1 MKREGCGLKRLV
13 SLMVLFL
20 TFSSLLAGCSGG
32 NEKATKTNDSIL
44 TVYTTVYPLQYFTER
59 IGGEYVQAQTI
70 YPPGADEHTF
80 EPSQKDIIKLA
91 EADLFVY
98 IGLGLEGFAERS
110 QQSLKN
116 EEVVLLAAGEQIN
129 FENENEALH
138 EDEEG
143 HGDHHEQ
150 ANHDGH
156 EEIDEHDGHHHHGD
170 IDPHVWLDPIYSK
183 QLAEAIKDELIK
195 QMPEK
200 AAAFE
205 KNYKS
210 LIEELDQLDQSFK
223 NLVDSVQ
230 NKQFIVSHAA
240 YGYWEK
246 RYGLQQIN
254 VSGISSSSEPSQ
266 KQLANIIEIAQ
277 EHNLKY
283 IFFEQNIS
291 SKLTKIIQDAINGEA
306 LTLHNLSV
314 LTDED
319 LKNNRDYFSI
329 MEDNLKALE
338 KGLN

>member
-13 SLMVLFL
+13 SLLILVL
-20 TFSSLLAGCSGG
+20 TFSLLLAGCGG
-32 NEKATKTNDSIL
+32 SNEKATKTNDSIL

-116 EEVVLLAAGEQIN
+116 EEVVLLVAGEQID
-129 FENENEALH
+129 FEKEENENEAHH
-138 EDEEG
+138 EAEEG
-143 HGDHHEQ
+143 NEDHHEQ

-156 EEIDEHDGHHHHGD
+156 EEDDGHHHGD

-183 QLAEAIKDELIK
+183 QLAEAIKNELIK

-200 AAAFE
+200 GEAFE
-205 KNYKS
+205 ENYRS

-246 RYGLQQIN
+246 RYGLQQIS
-254 VSGISSSSEPSQ
+254 VSGVSSSSEPSQ

-291 SKLTKIIQDAINGEA
+291 SKLTKIIQDAINGDA

-329 MEDNLKALE
+329 MEDNLKALK

>member
-1 MKREGCGLKRLV
+1 MKREGCGLKRLA
-13 SLMVLFL
+13 SLLILFL
-20 TFSSLLAGCSGG
+20 TFSLLLVGCEDS
-32 NEKATKTNDSIL
+32 NEKVTKTNNGTL
-44 TVYTTVYPLQYFTER
+44 TIYTTVYPLQYFAER
-59 IGGEYVQAQTI
+59 IGGEFIQAETI

-91 EADLFVY
+91 QADLFVY
-98 IGLGLEGFAERS
+98 IGLGLEGFAERTE
-110 QQSLKN
+110 QSLKN
-116 EEVVLLAAGEQIN
+116 ENVVLVAAGEQID
-129 FENENEALH
+129 FEKEESGTEEH
-138 EDEEG
+138 HHGEEG
-143 HGDHHEQ
+143 HEEHAHH
-150 ANHDGH
+150 
-156 EEIDEHDGHHHHGD
+156 DEHVDQDDHDGHHHHGD

-183 QLAEAIKDELIK
+183 QLAAVIKDELIK
-195 QMPEK
+195 QIPDK
-200 AAAFE
+200 KDAFE
-205 KNYKS
+205 ENFTS
-210 LIEELDQLDQSFK
+210 LIEELEGLDQNFK
-223 NLVDSVQ
+223 NLVGSVN

-266 KQLANIIEIAQ
+266 KQLTNIIKIAQ

-283 IFFEQNIS
+283 IFFEQNIN
-291 SKLTKIIQDAINGEA
+291 SKLTEIIQDAINGEA

-329 MEDNLKALE
+329 MEDNLKALK